1 MKKLLLHSCC
11 GPCSSSVLER
21 LIKDYEVT
29 ILYYN
34 PNIYPEE
41 EYFKRYKE
49 QLRLLSEAYPQVN
62 LLECNYNQEDY
73 ESKVKGFE
81 KEKEGGSRCK
91 ICFRLRM
98 EYTAK
103 KAKELNFDI
112 FTTTLSVSPYKNAEL
127 LNEIGKELSALYG
140 IEYLES
146 NFKKQ
151 NGYLRS
157 IELSK
162 KYNLYRQHYCG
173 CRYSLHE

>member
-1 MKKLLLHSCC
+1 
-11 GPCSSSVLER
+11 
-21 LIKDYEVT
+21 
-29 ILYYN
+29 
-34 PNIYPEE
+34 
-41 EYFKRYKE
+41 
-49 QLRLLSEAYPQVN
+49 
-62 LLECNYNQEDY
+62 
-73 ESKVKGFE
+73 
-81 KEKEGGSRCK
+81 
-91 ICFRLRM
+91 M

-127 LNEIGKELSALYG
+127 LNEIGKELSALYD

-162 KYNLYRQHYCG
+162 KYNLYRQYYCG